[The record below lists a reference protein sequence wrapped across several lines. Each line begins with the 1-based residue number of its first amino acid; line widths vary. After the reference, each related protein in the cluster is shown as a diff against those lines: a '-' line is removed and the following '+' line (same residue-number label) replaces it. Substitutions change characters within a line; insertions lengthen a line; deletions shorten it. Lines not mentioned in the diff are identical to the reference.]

1 MTGGSELSAD
11 MGKRALFGARFR
23 LSFPGAERSGF
34 GRNGVRLRGDP
45 PEEQIRSELMAA
57 ADFFDEVKEQ
67 YFADSPE
74 FCERSWGMS
83 HDYPI
88 AVECRSTIVRV
99 GTTIFGERKY

>member
-1 MTGGSELSAD
+1 MTMASNVDDEG
-11 MGKRALFGARFR
+11 
-23 LSFPGAERSGF
+23 
-34 GRNGVRLRGDP
+34 
-45 PEEQIRSELMAA
+45 QIRSELMAA